1 MSLYVNDQDRL
12 LQPKRSYGGGGIMSW
27 DIKVYVII
35 PERIAFGKLLR
46 Y

>member
-1 MSLYVNDQDRL
+1 MSMIKTGFSNLKEVMR
-12 LQPKRSYGGGGIMSW
+12 GGGIMSW